1 MPQNKPAAPA
11 VLETLEKLLASET
24 FGRSERARKL
34 LRYLVEQEQAGR
46 ADRLKGFAIA
56 VDVFG
61 RDAGFDSSAD
71 AVVRVQAGRL
81 RELLTQYFATEG
93 ASDPLRIVIP
103 RGSYVPAYEIAFD
116 AETKPAPKTMPADDA
131 IVLPAQHKSRDE
143 AASAEPGQSP
153 ASTAAPPLPPAAQV
167 MRHVRFFWG
176 AMAVI
181 IAMLGFLVFRIT
193 EPVTFDDVAALV
205 GTSPAETGSITRSS
219 SVEALPPV
227 YIENSSEDAAA
238 TRVAAIL
245 RAGVAG
251 FDTVDFIAKE
261 PPANAGADINPN
273 QFVFNVAPG
282 TTAGTVT
289 IELQNSASGKI
300 LVTRVLSPADL
311 EPKVLED
318 RIADIL
324 SSTIPVSGSIYGFID
339 QNDTDTGL
347 TRCLLLNDN
356 YYLDQTAQ
364 KHEEAYR
371 CFEQLLEENA
381 KSPLI
386 YSELASLHL
395 EAVTDGHPYP
405 PGATAEQALALAHRG
420 VLTGPNSPYTHRSYG
435 FLNSR
440 VGDPT
445 EAIRFM
451 RKAYELNTY
460 DLSMAAAY
468 GYALIFSGN
477 YVEGAPIMEHAVE
490 ASSAHPMWWDYGLF
504 LAKFMT
510 GDMERA
516 ARATESLAAT
526 KKSHYMAARLIAA
539 EISGKTVQAK
549 ALANEIVIEFP
560 KFAADPRPTFEKANY
575 PADLTDKLIGALR
588 AAGLAGSS

>member
-81 RELLTQYFATEG
+81 RELLAQYFATEG
-93 ASDPLRIVIP
+93 ASDPIRITIP

-116 AETKPAPKTMPADDA
+116 APKTPVAEDPIFLPPQVKPSAD
-131 IVLPAQHKSRDE
+131 ISLDE
-143 AASAEPGQSP
+143 AAAPSASI
-153 ASTAAPPLPPAAQV
+153 ATAPPLPPAAQV
-167 MRHVRFFWG
+167 MRHLWFFWG

-193 EPVTFDDVAALV
+193 EPATLDDVAALA
-205 GTSPAETGSITRSS
+205 GTSFTETGSITKSS
-219 SVEALPPV
+219 AIEALPPV
-227 YIENSSEDAAA
+227 YITNTSEDGDA
-238 TRVAAIL
+238 TRVATVL
-245 RAGVAG
+245 RAGLSG
-251 FDTVDFIAKE
+251 FDTVDFIAKDV
-261 PPANAGADINPN
+261 PGGTGPVNPN
-273 QFVFNVAPG
+273 QFVFNVSSG
-282 TTAGTVT
+282 TSAGTVAV
-289 IELQNSASGKI
+289 ELQHSASGKI
-300 LVTRVLSPADL
+300 LVSRTLSPEDL
-311 EPKVLED
+311 DPKALDD

-324 SSTIPVSGSIYGFID
+324 SATIPVSGAIYGFID

-356 YYLDQTAQ
+356 YYLDQTPQ

-395 EAVTDGHPYP
+395 EAVTDHHPYP

-420 VLTGPNSPYTHRSYG
+420 VLTGPTSPYAHRSYG

-477 YVEGAPIMEHAVE
+477 YADGAPIMEHAVE

-504 LAKFMT
+504 LAKLMT

-526 KKSHYMAARLIAA
+526 KKSHYLAARLIAA
-539 EISGKTVQAK
+539 DISGKTEQAK
-549 ALANEIVIEFP
+549 ALATELAVDFP
-560 KFAADPRPTFEKANY
+560 KFAADPRPTFENANY
-575 PADLTDKLIGALR
+575 PADLTEKLVNALR
-588 AAGLAGSS
+588 AAGLGGSS

>member
-81 RELLTQYFATEG
+81 RELLGQYFATEG
-93 ASDPLRIVIP
+93 ASDLIRITIP

-116 AETKPAPKTMPADDA
+116 ATVKPAPKIPTLDEPIVLAQPQIQADTPPADA
-131 IVLPAQHKSRDE
+131 GQPPAFI
-143 AASAEPGQSP
+143 AAAQ
-153 ASTAAPPLPPAAQV
+153 PLPPASQV
-167 MRHVRFFWG
+167 MRHLWFFWG

-193 EPVTFDDVAALV
+193 EPATLDDVATLA
-205 GTSPAETGSITRSS
+205 GTSFTETGSITKSS
-219 SVEALPPV
+219 TIEALPPV
-227 YIENSSEDAAA
+227 YITNASEDADA
-238 TRVAAIL
+238 TRVATVL
-245 RAGVAG
+245 RAGLSG
-251 FDTVDFIAKE
+251 FDTVDFIAKDV
-261 PPANAGADINPN
+261 PAGASPVNPN
-273 QFVFNVAPG
+273 QFVFNVSPG
-282 TTAGTVT
+282 TSAGTVAV
-289 IELQNSASGKI
+289 ELQHSGSGKI
-300 LVTRVLSPADL
+300 LVSRTLSPADL
-311 EPKVLED
+311 DPKVLDD

-324 SSTIPVSGSIYGFID
+324 SATIPVSGAIYGFID

-356 YYLDQTAQ
+356 YYLDQTPQ

-371 CFEQLLEENA
+371 CFEQLLAENA

-395 EAVTDGHPYP
+395 EAVTDHHPYP

-420 VLTGPNSPYTHRSYG
+420 VLTGPTSPYTHRSYG

-477 YVEGAPIMEHAVE
+477 YTDGAPIMEHAVE

-504 LAKFMT
+504 LAKLMT

-526 KKSHYMAARLIAA
+526 KKSHYLAARLIAFNV
-539 EISGKTVQAK
+539 SGKTDQAK
-549 ALANEIVIEFP
+549 AIATELVNDFP

-575 PADLTDKLIGALR
+575 PADLTEKLVNALR
-588 AAGLAGSS
+588 AAGLGGSS